1 MFVPPKPL
9 FSIKNSDVRKYLL
22 FYSVFVPV
30 FPVSASSN
38 LEQTSLEHR
47 SHSESWTMRGCMLV
61 KQAASALGYRHN
73 SNQSSLRH
81 LPILALCGLLLAY
94 SPGIQAEQQPE
105 YRLKVA
111 FLYNFIAYT
120 EWPDQ
125 QNLNLNFCIYGEDPF
140 GEHLQHL
147 WSKKTNEQ
155 EILIRHT
162 HNIEDLSMYQIVFIP
177 RSVMHDLN
185 AILNQLNGK
194 PILTISDSP
203 NASLQDVVINMP
215 LKEGK
220 VTFEANIASAKRN
233 GLKLSSQL
241 LRFASEVYQ

>member
-1 MFVPPKPL
+1 MTCLLPKFRQLIDRIAKFWPMPGY
-9 FSIKNSDVRKYLL
+9 I
-22 FYSVFVPV
+22 
-30 FPVSASSN
+30 
-38 LEQTSLEHR
+38 
-47 SHSESWTMRGCMLV
+47 LV
-61 KQAASALGYRHN
+61 KQAASTLGSHN
-73 SNQSSLRH
+73 SNQSCLRH
-81 LPILALCGLLLAY
+81 FPILALCCILLTY
-94 SPGIQAEQQPE
+94 SPGTYAEQPPE

-147 WSKKTNEQ
+147 RGKKTNEQ

-162 HNIEDLSMYQIVFIP
+162 QNIEDLSMCRIVFIS
-177 RSVMHDLN
+177 RSAMHDLN

-203 NASLQDVVINMP
+203 NASLQGVVINMSI
-215 LKEGK
+215 KEGK
-220 VTFEANIASAKRN
+220 VTFEANIASAKRS

>member
-1 MFVPPKPL
+1 MTF
-9 FSIKNSDVRKYLL
+9 LL
-22 FYSVFVPV
+22 KKFRQHAQRIAKIMVMLGCIALSVHSPV
-30 FPVSASSN
+30 A
-38 LEQTSLEHR
+38 R
-47 SHSESWTMRGCMLV
+47 
-61 KQAASALGYRHN
+61 
-73 SNQSSLRH
+73 
-81 LPILALCGLLLAY
+81 
-94 SPGIQAEQQPE
+94 AEQPSE

-120 EWPDQ
+120 EWPEQ
-125 QNLNLNFCIYGEDPF
+125 QSLNLNFCIYGDDPF

-147 WSKKTNEQ
+147 RGKKTNEQ

-162 HNIEDLSMYQIVFIP
+162 QNIEDLSMCQIVFIS
-177 RSVMHDLN
+177 RSVIHDLK

-203 NASLQDVVINMP
+203 DASLQGVVINMSI
-215 LKEGK
+215 KEGK
-220 VTFEANIASAKRN
+220 VTFEANIARAKRN

>member
-1 MFVPPKPL
+1 MP
-9 FSIKNSDVRKYLL
+9 D
-22 FYSVFVPV
+22 YS
-30 FPVSASSN
+30 
-38 LEQTSLEHR
+38 
-47 SHSESWTMRGCMLV
+47 LV

-73 SNQSSLRH
+73 SNQSYLRH
-81 LPILALCGLLLAY
+81 FPILALCCILLTY
-94 SPGIQAEQQPE
+94 SPGTYAEQPPE

-125 QNLNLNFCIYGEDPF
+125 QNPNLNFCIYGEDPF

-147 WSKKTNEQ
+147 RGKKTNEQ

-162 HNIEDLSMYQIVFIP
+162 QRIEDLSMCRIVFIS
-177 RSVMHDLN
+177 RSAMHDLN

-203 NASLQDVVINMP
+203 NASLQGVVINMSI
-215 LKEGK
+215 KEGK
-220 VTFEANIASAKRN
+220 VTFEANIASAKRS

>member
-1 MFVPPKPL
+1 MTFLLPKL
-9 FSIKNSDVRKYLL
+9 RQLIVRIAK
-22 FYSVFVPV
+22 
-30 FPVSASSN
+30 A
-38 LEQTSLEHR
+38 
-47 SHSESWTMRGCMLV
+47 WIMAGCMPV
-61 KQAASALGYRHN
+61 KQAASALGYLGYRHN

-81 LPILALCGLLLAY
+81 CAILALCCLLLTY
-94 SPGIQAEQQPE
+94 SPGTRAEQPPE

-147 WSKKTNEQ
+147 RGKKTNEQ

-162 HNIEDLSMYQIVFIP
+162 HNIEDLSMCQIVFIS
-177 RSVMHDLN
+177 RSVIHDLN

-194 PILTISDSP
+194 PILTISDNP
-203 NASLQDVVINMP
+203 NASLQGVVINMSI
-215 LKEGK
+215 KEGK

>member
-1 MFVPPKPL
+1 MTFLLAKFRQLIECIAKVRAML
-9 FSIKNSDVRKYLL
+9 FGM
-22 FYSVFVPV
+22 P
-30 FPVSASSN
+30 A
-38 LEQTSLEHR
+38 
-47 SHSESWTMRGCMLV
+47 
-61 KQAASALGYRHN
+61 KQVANHRHN
-73 SNQSSLRH
+73 RNQSCLLH
-81 LPILALCGLLLAY
+81 LPIVALCCLLMTY
-94 SPGIQAEQQPE
+94 SSWTHAEQPPE

-147 WSKKTNEQ
+147 RSKKTNEQ

-162 HNIEDLSMYQIVFIP
+162 KNIEDLSMCQIVFIS
-177 RSVMHDLN
+177 RSVMNDLN
-185 AILNQLNGK
+185 AILNQLGEK

-203 NASLQDVVINMP
+203 NASLQGVVINMFI
-215 LKEGK
+215 KEGK
-220 VTFEANIASAKRN
+220 VTFEANIARAKRN

>member
-1 MFVPPKPL
+1 MMTVLSRLFGIPWVVICSGNRSLLRYLPL
-9 FSIKNSDVRKYLL
+9 LWLCSVSL
-22 FYSVFVPV
+22 F
-30 FPVSASSN
+30 A
-38 LEQTSLEHR
+38 
-47 SHSESWTMRGCMLV
+47 HSPT
-61 KQAASALGYRHN
+61 
-73 SNQSSLRH
+73 
-81 LPILALCGLLLAY
+81 AY
-94 SPGIQAEQQPE
+94 AEQPTE

-120 EWPDQ
+120 EWPNQ
-125 QNLNLNFCIYGEDPF
+125 QNSNLNFCIYGEDPF

-147 WSKKTNEQ
+147 RSKKSNEQ

-162 HNIEDLSMYQIVFIP
+162 KNIEDLSVCQIVFIS
-177 RSVMHDLN
+177 RSVIHNLN
-185 AILNQLNGK
+185 AILNQLSEK

-203 NASLQDVVINMP
+203 NASLQGVVINMSI
-215 LKEGK
+215 KAGK

>member
-1 MFVPPKPL
+1 MTFLLPKFRHPIDRIAKVW
-9 FSIKNSDVRKYLL
+9 SMPDR
-22 FYSVFVPV
+22 
-30 FPVSASSN
+30 
-38 LEQTSLEHR
+38 
-47 SHSESWTMRGCMLV
+47 MLV
-61 KQAASALGYRHN
+61 KQAASALGYRYN
-73 SNQSSLRH
+73 RNQSCLRRF
-81 LPILALCGLLLAY
+81 PTLALCCLLLAY
-94 SPGIQAEQQPE
+94 SPGIQAEQPPE

-140 GEHLQHL
+140 GEHLKHL
-147 WSKKTNEQ
+147 RGKKTNEQ

-162 HNIEDLSMYQIVFIP
+162 QNIENLSMCQIVFIS

-194 PILTISDSP
+194 PILTISDNP
-203 NASLQDVVINMP
+203 NASLQGVVINMSI
-215 LKEGK
+215 KEGK